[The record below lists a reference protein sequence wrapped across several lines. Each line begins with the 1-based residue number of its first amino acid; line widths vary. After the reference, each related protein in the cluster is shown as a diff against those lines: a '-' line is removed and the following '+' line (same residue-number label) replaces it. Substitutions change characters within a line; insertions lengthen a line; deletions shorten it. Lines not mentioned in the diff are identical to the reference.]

1 MNVFDEIAALR
12 RRGLDILRAAH
23 QHAPRE
29 LVDRARLSHAE
40 ARTLVRTAEA
50 YLGPTRHTRKQRTVL
65 AAAERNTHS
74 LQTLTMINDH
84 ARRLR
89 DATQAW
95 ALRVELTA
103 MSAPYDAIRAHAA
116 ARVRELNATEPAAG
130 ERQPRLTRRIDHQA
144 RTMSFSLLVGMRT
157 GAALQASL
165 EAMAATLR
173 EEASTRPFSAEELG
187 DAHLGL
193 LRGEGGLVEPV
204 YTPLIAV
211 GLPTGVEVV
220 GETGDDVL
228 LGASDGSTFTG
239 EEFVNAT
246 LSEHGYV
253 GLYHPVTGGV
263 NLYEDRFANAKQ
275 RTLAEAE
282 NLICPWPGC
291 GRPAVQCQVH
301 HITAHKKGGQ
311 TAMVNLTMACR
322 YHNGVND
329 DDPDDARRG
338 RLVRVDGHVSWQPP
352 GGGPAQA
359 NDHPLNRLGA
369 LHLI

>member
-1 MNVFDEIAALR
+1 MDIFDEIAALR
-12 RRGLDILRAAH
+12 RRGLEMLQAAH
-23 QHAPRE
+23 EAAPRD
-29 LVDRARLSHAE
+29 LVDRAAVSLAE
-40 ARTLVRTAEA
+40 ARTMVRTAAA
-50 YLGPTRHTRKQRTVL
+50 YLGPTRSTRRQRAVL
-65 AAAERNTHS
+65 AHAERNAHS
-74 LQTLTMINDH
+74 LQTLVMINDH

-89 DATQAW
+89 DGRLAW
-95 ALRVELTA
+95 ALREELTA
-103 MSAPYDAIRAHAA
+103 MAAPHDTIRAHAA
-116 ARVRELNATEPAAG
+116 ARVRELNATEEVPG
-130 ERQPRLTRRIDHQA
+130 QHEPRLTRRIDHQA
-144 RTMSFSLLVGMRT
+144 RTMSFSLLVGMRA
-157 GAALQASL
+157 GAAIQASL
-165 EAMAATLR
+165 EAMASRLR
-173 EEASTRPFSAEELG
+173 EEASARPFSAEELG
-187 DAHLGL
+187 AAHLAL
-193 LRGEGGLVEPV
+193 LEGEGGLAEPV

-211 GLPTGVEVV
+211 GLPKGVEVV
-220 GETGDDVL
+220 GEDGDDVL

-239 EEFVNAT
+239 EEYVNAT
-246 LSEHGYV
+246 LTEHGYV

-291 GRPAVQCQVH
+291 GRPAAQCQVH
-301 HITAHKKGGQ
+301 HITAHKNGGQ

-338 RLVRVDGHVSWQPP
+338 RLVRVDGHVRWQPP
-352 GGGPAQA
+352 GGGEPQA